1 MTPRVTVFGS
11 CRVYT
16 PCDLLQKKGVVRLNQ
31 KNIFGYTHY
40 AKEIYQ
46 QFEFIAGARPV
57 PARLRPFLNIP
68 SHWEP
73 PAAAELSHFH
83 SLFSETDIFVVE
95 VSSIREVVFKSVFL
109 QINRVQEL
117 LASEESVL
125 AKWWKPML
133 RTGVNDIYAYPLDRA
148 TPVDAE
154 VVKSLMIREQNTDQI
169 EADIRKIMNFLEKPI
184 IFVSHFDTDYDRTS
198 IPQRRMIIDTLSRVC
213 RRPGVH
219 VFDPTTEVLDAGLD
233 VAITDL
239 GHYKPTFEPH
249 IAECIA
255 RVIQKVHVHEEP
267 VALRA

>member
-1 MTPRVTVFGS
+1 MAPRVTVFGS

-46 QFEFIAGARPV
+46 QFEFITGARPV
-57 PARLRPFLNIP
+57 PARLRAFLNIP
-68 SHWEP
+68 TQWEAP
-73 PAAAELSHFH
+73 PAADISSFQT
-83 SLFSETDIFVVE
+83 LFSDTDLFVVE

-117 LASEESVL
+117 LASDPTVL
-125 AKWWKPML
+125 ANWWKPML
-133 RTGVNDIYAYPLDRA
+133 RTGVNDVDAYPLDQA
-148 TPVDAE
+148 NPVDAE
-154 VVKSLMIREQNTDQI
+154 VVKSLVIREQTVSQL
-169 EADIRKIMNFLEKPI
+169 EADIRRMMGFLEKPI
-184 IFVSHFDTDYDRTS
+184 VFVSHFDTDYDRSS
-198 IPQRRMIIDTLSRVC
+198 IPQRRMIIDTLARVC

-239 GHYKPTFEPH
+239 GHYKPSFEPH
-249 IAECIA
+249 IADCLA
-255 RVIQKVHVHEEP
+255 RVIEKVPLHTEP